1 MAGMAFPVRYRLV
14 GLLTTGSMIN
24 YLDRVNIAVAAPV
37 MMESLGWD
45 EGRFGVVF
53 SAFSGRLCPAPISRG
68 CPGRSLEYA

>member
-1 MAGMAFPVRYRLV
+1 MTRTAFPVRYRLV

-45 EGRFGVVF
+45 EARFGVIF
-53 SAFSGRLCPAPISRG
+53 SAFLVG
-68 CPGRSLEYA
+68 YALL